1 MGCSFS
7 KSRKAVIEPSLIV
20 PELKKNEF
28 KNEHFQK
35 KRDYSDEKYNQKINR
50 IGKALGL

>member
-7 KSRKAVIEPSLIV
+7 KSRKSVIEPSLRI
-20 PELKKNEF
+20 EIKKNDF
-28 KNEHFQK
+28 KNEYV
-35 KRDYSDEKYNQKINR
+35 KRKREYSEEKNNQKINK